1 MVDAGINTTQDA
13 LAPQH
18 SRATRA
24 RSGIRLATSRTPV
37 ELALA
42 DLHTEALV
50 RLRPVDPAHVA
61 ALAEVR
67 HLWRPIVVATRT
79 MNVLDGVH
87 RVAAARRLGL
97 THLAGELFEG
107 DDNEAFV
114 TAVRSN
120 TEHGLPLSLAE
131 RSRAARKMLGF
142 SPQRSD
148 RAIGEICG
156 LDHKTVSRLREEL
169 VRPSGENPQSD
180 VRVGRDQRTRPVDV
194 ATLRSRIAAAI
205 AETPNESLRQ
215 IARRVGASP
224 ETVRDVRARLARGES
239 PVPLGALHVAGPV
252 TLPRSRPVSLPTWSA
267 DSACRA
273 APGTVEFAAWF
284 DAGSRSLEW
293 PGFVDIVP
301 LSRAYSVA
309 DQARTYAEAWRS
321 FAEALEART
330 RSAGPGVPE

>member
-1 MVDAGINTTQDA
+1 MVDARSDIVEDTR
-13 LAPQH
+13 APK
-18 SRATRA
+18 SRAISRQ
-24 RSGIRLATSRTPV
+24 RSGIRLAVSRTPV

-50 RLRPVDPAHVA
+50 RLRPIDTAHVA

-67 HLWRPIVVATRT
+67 HLWPPIVVAART

-87 RVAAARRLGL
+87 RVAAAHRLGL
-97 THLAGELFEG
+97 TTLPGELFEG

-114 TAVRSN
+114 AAVRSN

-131 RSRAARKMLGF
+131 RSRAARKVLGF
-142 SPQRSD
+142 SPERSD

-156 LDHKTVSRLREEL
+156 LDHKTVSRLREEAN
-169 VRPSGENPQSD
+169 RPSGANPQSD

-194 ATLRSRIAAAI
+194 AMLRSRIAAAI
-205 AETPNESLRQ
+205 TEAPGESLRQ

-224 ETVRDVRARLARGES
+224 ETVRDVRARLARGEN
-239 PVPLGALHVAGPV
+239 PVPAGARPLAGPLPLPISKPV
-252 TLPRSRPVSLPTWSA
+252 ALPRWST

-273 APGTVEFAAWF
+273 APGTAEFAAWF
-284 DAGSRSLEW
+284 DAGGRSVEW
-293 PGFVDIVP
+293 ARYVGVVP
-301 LSRAYSVA
+301 LSRAYSIA
-309 DQARTYAEAWRS
+309 DQARRYAEAWRS

-330 RSAGPGVPE
+330 RSAEPGTPD